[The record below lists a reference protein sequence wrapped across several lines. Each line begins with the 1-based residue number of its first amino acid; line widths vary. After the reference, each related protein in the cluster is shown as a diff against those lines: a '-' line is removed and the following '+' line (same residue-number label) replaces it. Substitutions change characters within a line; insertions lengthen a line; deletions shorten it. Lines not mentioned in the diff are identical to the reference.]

1 MLKVENITKIYHTP
15 NKQVRALDEVSLHV
29 DSGEFVAVEGPSGSG
44 KSTLLLTA
52 GSLLTPDEG
61 QILIGG
67 QNPYA
72 LSSDERTKFRAEKI
86 GFVFQQFHLIPYLSV
101 LENILTPSI
110 LTKGENTHEE
120 AMQLIGRFGLTERVH
135 HVLAELS
142 TGERQR
148 TALARAF
155 INSPNLILADEPTGN
170 LDRENAEIVIESLVE
185 FANTGGS
192 VFLVTHDA
200 SAVQYAHCILRT
212 EGCGMIKTII
222 TAPFFLTP

>member
-1 MLKVENITKIYHTP
+1 MRCVVFKVENITKIYHTS
-15 NKQVRALDEVSLHV
+15 NKQIRALDEVSLQV
-29 DSGEFVAVEGPSGSG
+29 NTGEFVVVEGPSGSG

-61 QILIGG
+61 QILIDG

-72 LSSDERTKFRAEKI
+72 LSSDERAKFRAEKI

-110 LTKGENTHEE
+110 LTKGKNSHED
-120 AMQLIGRFGLTERVH
+120 AMQLIKRFGLTERVH

-170 LDRENAEIVIESLVE
+170 LDRENAEIVIKSLVE
-185 FANTGGS
+185 FANMGGS

-200 SAVQYAHCILRT
+200 YAVQYANRSLHLENGR
-212 EGCGMIKTII
+212 MQND
-222 TAPFFLTP
+222 

>member
-1 MLKVENITKIYHTP
+1 MRCVVLKIENITKIYNTT
-15 NKQVRALDEVSLHV
+15 NKQVRALDKVSLQV
-29 DSGEFVAVEGPSGSG
+29 NSGEFVVVEGPSGSG

-61 QILIGG
+61 QILIDS
-67 QNPYA
+67 QNPYV
-72 LSSDERTKFRAEKI
+72 LSSDKRAKFRAEKI

-110 LTKGENTHEE
+110 LTKGKNSHEE
-120 AMQLIGRFGLTERVH
+120 AKQLIERFGLTERVH

-170 LDRENAEIVIESLVE
+170 LDRENAEIVIKSLVE
-185 FANTGGS
+185 FANMGGS

-200 SAVQYAHCILRT
+200 YAVQYATRSLHLENGR
-212 EGCGMIKTII
+212 
-222 TAPFFLTP
+222 LQND

>member
-1 MLKVENITKIYHTP
+1 MRCVVFKVENITKIYHTS
-15 NKQVRALDEVSLHV
+15 NKQIRALDEVSLQV
-29 DSGEFVAVEGPSGSG
+29 NTGEFVVVEGPSGSG

-61 QILIGG
+61 QILIDG

-72 LSSDERTKFRAEKI
+72 LSSDERAKFRAEKI

-110 LTKGENTHEE
+110 LTKGKNSHED
-120 AMQLIGRFGLTERVH
+120 AMQLIKRFGLTERVH

-170 LDRENAEIVIESLVE
+170 LDRENAEIVIKSLVE
-185 FANTGGS
+185 FANMGGS

-200 SAVQYAHCILRT
+200 YAVQYATRSLHLENGR
-212 EGCGMIKTII
+212 MQND
-222 TAPFFLTP
+222 

>member
-1 MLKVENITKIYHTP
+1 MRCVVLKVENITKIYHTL

-72 LSSDERTKFRAEKI
+72 LSSDERAKFRAEKI

-110 LTKGENTHEE
+110 LTKGENTHES
-120 AMQLIGRFGLTERVH
+120 AMRLIERFGLTERVH

-185 FANTGGS
+185 FANIGGS

-200 SAVQYAHCILRT
+200 YAVQYATRILHLENGR
-212 EGCGMIKTII
+212 MRND
-222 TAPFFLTP
+222 

>member
-1 MLKVENITKIYHTP
+1 MLEVKNIMKIYHTP

-44 KSTLLLTA
+44 KSTLLLIS
-52 GSLLTPDEG
+52 GSLLAPDEG

-72 LSSDERTKFRAEKI
+72 LSSDERAKFRTEKI

-110 LTKGENTHEE
+110 LTMGENTHES
-120 AMQLIGRFGLTERVH
+120 AMRLIERFGLTERMH

-170 LDRENAEIVIESLVE
+170 LDRQNAEIVIESLVE
-185 FANTGGS
+185 FAKSGGS

-200 SAVQYAHCILRT
+200 FAVQYATRT
-212 EGCGMIKTII
+212 LHLENGSIRND
-222 TAPFFLTP
+222 